1 MVRLLPQQL
10 QGALEIVQLMFQ
22 MQPHEKNIVLTCTDA
37 QKMTPL
43 HCAAM
48 FDYPEVTEYLIK
60 EGALSRVNCE
70 MSKLVKCKFELS
82 QLFLQNQLVLRC

>member
-1 MVRLLPQQL
+1 
-10 QGALEIVQLMFQ
+10 MFR

-60 EGALSRVNCE
+60 EGALSSELRN
-70 MSKLVKCKFELS
+70 VKTS
-82 QLFLQNQLVLRC
+82 QMQV

>member
-1 MVRLLPQQL
+1 
-10 QGALEIVQLMFQ
+10 MFR

-60 EGALSRVNCE
+60 EGALSSELRN
-70 MSKLVKCKFELS
+70 VKTS
-82 QLFLQNQLVLRC
+82 QMHSLNYLNFFFKINSF